1 MASQRPAH
9 PFARISVRAAV
20 PAGAER
26 VQPRMPG
33 PLLASQRGGRGV
45 VWLVVALGASA
56 FAFPFV
62 FAKSK
67 GIGNRVDFSKP
78 LSPSATMRGAYL
90 NTGSRDIGPDPNWDR
105 ERGVYVSPK
114 VRKEQAPDAATRN
127 SQ

>member
-1 MASQRPAH
+1 MSG
-9 PFARISVRAAV
+9 PF
-20 PAGAER
+20 
-26 VQPRMPG
+26 
-33 PLLASQRGGRGV
+33 LATKRGGRGV

-67 GIGNRVDFSKP
+67 GIGSSVDFAKP
-78 LSPSATMRGAYL
+78 LTPSVTMRGAYL

-114 VRKEQAPDAATRN
+114 MRKEQAQDAATRD